1 MMWHGERLPHR
12 TTGQS
17 DEGPSA
23 LLILSKKVIA
33 LEDEVK
39 RLRKREATF
48 DAFIDSLD
56 CHNEHEWMLIE
67 RIDEIDEKL
76 HGGEGE

>member
-1 MMWHGERLPHR
+1 MWHGERLPHR

-17 DEGPSA
+17 NEEPSP

-39 RLRKREATF
+39 RLREGIEQAVELLNT
-48 DAFIDSLD
+48 DAYTVLSLLKG
-56 CHNEHEWMLIE
+56 LI
-67 RIDEIDEKL
+67 K
-76 HGGEGE
+76 